1 MIPDKTLHDLWDKW
15 LSDGRYRAES
25 LNLVDYARAIEFL
38 AYDHATAVAAAFGG
52 LLWIIAG
59 LIAGMFE

>member
-25 LNLVDYARAIEFL
+25 LNLVDYARAI
-38 AYDHATAVAAAFGG
+38 GG